1 MLAMFMALIDDESDK
16 EKFERLYYTYK
27 KMMFSTANSILC
39 NPSLADETVQDCF
52 LKLAETVS
60 DLPKVP
66 SEDMKAMIIAMVK
79 NKARNNLKA
88 EHYDKVESVN
98 ENEIPDNIISDI
110 SSKLG
115 FKELIEIINTL
126 ERPYK
131 EVLVLRLINGLGVDK
146 ISEMLNLPYRTVET
160 RIFRARKK
168 LKEKLEGIYNEC
180 SN

>member
-1 MLAMFMALIDDESDK
+1 MLAMLMALIDDESNK

-27 KMMFSTANSILC
+27 KMMFSAANSILC
-39 NPSLADETVQDCF
+39 NPSIADETVQDCL
-52 LKLAETVS
+52 LKLAKTVS
-60 DLPKVP
+60 HLPNIP
-66 SEDMKAMIIAMVK
+66 SDDAKAMIIAMVK

-88 EHYDKVESVN
+88 EHYDNVESVN
-98 ENEIPDNIISDI
+98 ENEIPDNVISDI

-115 FKELIEIINTL
+115 FKELIKMLDTL
-126 ERPYK
+126 EQPYK
-131 EVLVLRLINGLGVDK
+131 EVLVLRAINGLSVGK

-168 LKEKLEGIYNEC
+168 LNNEC